1 MGGGKETP
9 RQKLIGLMY
18 LVLMAL
24 LAMNVSKSI
33 LNAFIIV
40 NDKFERAAHL
50 THETTQAMMDQFD
63 GQLATLTSTGA
74 PQKVK
79 DELIAIQKQ
88 ALEIRELARTASNF
102 FVWEASDMIAHS
114 DPIMPAPFY
123 NIEKETP
130 DGPEY
135 YSLMHMDTLS
145 KKDDYDTA
153 PHMYLLE
160 GVLEPSERGTNI
172 ETRLFSFRDSIITM
186 AAKYSVSEGNG
197 MKDYFIDPSKLVR
210 PPNSHD
216 TVAFEESI
224 DLALETV
231 FPEDRDK
238 IKRIIEIL
246 TVPEVIGN
254 HGEEYPWIAYQFD
267 HTVIVAAAT
276 IFTSLKNDVKMA
288 EQLAIELVAGRSTVE
303 TFKFNKIIPLAF
315 SKTSYINQG
324 DSLGLKIMIA
334 AFDSTE
340 AMNLEYYIDDTIHAG
355 DAFKFSG
362 NPGDALQLG
371 GGVGTHYV
379 EGTIE
384 VKEKGAIKK
393 KPWKFNYSVGAPN
406 AAVAAADLAVLYKG
420 WDNKIKVSASGYK
433 PEAIKVSCTGCTIS
447 KKGDFYIA
455 KAGSGKKATINV
467 SATTD
472 DGTTV
477 KLAAEE
483 FRIFALPKP
492 QPFFAN
498 QSYDKATMKKATAMS
513 ATQIIAKLGDSP
525 LNVQFK
531 VTGFKML
538 VSKNGKIAE
547 LKAKNGRLTSEM
559 KAAIKK
565 MPKGTSLTFMSVS
578 AAKDPGG
585 KSQPIAGLTFKLI

>member
-40 NDKFERAAHL
+40 NDKFEHAANL
-50 THETTQAMMDQFD
+50 THKTTQAMLDKMNQ
-63 GQLATLTSTGA
+63 SIVVMKSSGA
-74 PQKVK
+74 AQKEI
-79 DELIAIQKQ
+79 DDIQAIIKS
-88 ALEIRELARTASNF
+88 ADEIRELSRTTSNF
-102 FVWEASDMIAHS
+102 FVWEASDMVHHS

-123 NIEKETP
+123 IEEGSP
-130 DGPEY
+130 DNPY
-135 YSLMHMDTLS
+135 YALMQMDTLS

-160 GVLEPSERGTNI
+160 GVLEPSERGINI
-172 ETRLFSFRDSIITM
+172 ENRLFSFRDSIITM
-186 AAKYSVSEGNG
+186 AAKYSQEGADG
-197 MKDYFIDPSKLVR
+197 MKDYFIDPTVLVR

-216 TVAFEESI
+216 TIAFEESI
-224 DLALETV
+224 TEALKTV
-231 FPEDRDK
+231 HPSDQAR
-238 IKRIIEIL
+238 IKRIIEVL

-276 IFTSLKNDVKMA
+276 IFTALKNDVKMA
-288 EQLAIELVAGRSTVE
+288 EQLAIEIVSGRATVQS
-303 TFKFNKIIPLAF
+303 FSFNKIIPLAF

-324 DSLGLKIMIA
+324 DSLDLKIMIA

-340 AMNLEYYIDDTIHAG
+340 AMNLEYYIDDTSHTG
-355 DAFKFSG
+355 DPLEFSG
-362 NPGDALQLG
+362 DPGDALKLS

-393 KPWKFNYSVGAPN
+393 KPWTFNYSVGAPT
-406 AAVAAADLAVLYKG
+406 ATVANADLAVLYRG
-420 WDNKIKVSASGYK
+420 WENKLKVSASGYE
-433 PEAIKVSCTGCTIS
+433 PEAIKISCSGCSIS

-455 KAGSGKKATINV
+455 KPGNGKLATVSV
-467 SATTD
+467 SATTE
-472 DGTTV
+472 DGKTV

-483 FRIFALPKP
+483 FRIFPLPLPKP
-492 QPFFAN
+492 YFAN
-498 QSYDKATMKKATAMS
+498 QTFDKPTIKKATAMS
-513 ATQIIAKLGDSP
+513 ASQVLAKLGDSP
-525 LNVQFK
+525 LNVQYK

-538 VSKNGKIAE
+538 VSKAGKIAE
-547 LKAKNGRLTSEM
+547 LKAKNGKLTKEM
-559 KAAIKK
+559 KNAIKK
-565 MPKGTSLTFMSVS
+565 MPKGTSLTFSGVS
-578 AAKDPGG
+578 AAGPSG
-585 KSQPIAGLTFKLI
+585 KSAPIGGLSFKLI

>member
-50 THETTQAMMDQFD
+50 THGTTDGMMDKFEA
-63 GQLATLTSTGA
+63 QLATLNGINA
-74 PQKVK
+74 PQEEK
-79 DELIAIQKQ
+79 DALVAIQNSAK
-88 ALEIRELARTASNF
+88 EIRELARTTSNF

-114 DPIMPAPFY
+114 DPIMPVPFY
-123 NIEKETP
+123 DIEEEP
-130 DGPEY
+130 GGEY
-135 YSLMHMDTLS
+135 YTLKHMDTLS

-160 GVLEPSERGTNI
+160 GVLEPSERGINI
-172 ETRLFSFRDSIITM
+172 EDRLFSFRDSLITM
-186 AAKYSVSEGNG
+186 TAKFSNDIGSWS
-197 MKDYFIDPSKLVR
+197 IDPSIIVR
-210 PPNSHD
+210 PENSHD
-216 TVAFEESI
+216 TTAFQESI
-224 DLALETV
+224 TEALKTV
-231 FPEDRDK
+231 HDDDKDR
-238 IKRIIEIL
+238 IKRIIEVL

-288 EQLAIELVAGRSTVE
+288 EQIAIEVVSGRATVE
-303 TFKFNKIIPLAF
+303 TFKFNKIVPLAF
-315 SKTSYINQG
+315 SKTGYINQG

-340 AMNLEYYIDDTIHAG
+340 AMNLEYYVDDTAHTG
-355 DAFKFSG
+355 DPLTFSG

-371 GGVGTHYV
+371 GGVGAHFV

-384 VKEKGAIKK
+384 VKEKGAVKK
-393 KPWKFNYSVGAPN
+393 KPWKFNYSVGAPT
-406 AAVAAADLAVLYKG
+406 ATVANADLAVLYKG
-420 WDNKIKVSASGYK
+420 WENKLKISASGYD
-433 PEAIKVSCTGCTIS
+433 PESIKISCSGCSIS

-455 KAGSGKKATINV
+455 KPGNGKIATVSV

-472 DGTTV
+472 DGATV

-483 FRIFALPKP
+483 FRIFPLPLPKP
-492 QPFFAN
+492 YFAN
-498 QSYDKATMKKATAMS
+498 QTFDKPTMKKGEAMS
-513 ATQIIAKLGDSP
+513 ASQVLAKLGDSP
-525 LNVQFK
+525 LNVK
-531 VTGFKML
+531 YTVTGFKII
-538 VSKNGKIAE
+538 VTKGGKIAE
-547 LKAKNGRLTSEM
+547 LTAKNGRLTKEM
-559 KAAIKK
+559 KAAIEKL
-565 MPKGTSLTFMSVS
+565 PKGSVLTFVGVT
-578 AAKDPGG
+578 AAGPSG
-585 KSQPIAGLTFKLI
+585 KSAPIGGLSFKLI

>member
-50 THETTQAMMDQFD
+50 THSTTEGMMDKFEA
-63 GQLATLTSTGA
+63 QLATLNGMNA
-74 PQKVK
+74 PQEEK
-79 DELIAIQKQ
+79 DALIAIQTSAK
-88 ALEIRELARTASNF
+88 EIRELARTSANF

-114 DPIMPAPFY
+114 DPVMPVPFY
-123 NIEKETP
+123 YEEGTAEKP
-130 DGPEY
+130 Y
-135 YSLMHMDTLS
+135 YTLMHMDTLS

-172 ETRLFSFRDSIITM
+172 ENRLISFRDSLITM
-186 AAKYSVSEGNG
+186 TAKFSNDVGSWS
-197 MKDYFIDPSKLVR
+197 IDPTKLVR
-210 PPNSHD
+210 PHNSQD
-216 TVAFEESI
+216 TTAFKESI
-224 DLALETV
+224 ELAIQDCH
-231 FPEDRDK
+231 PDDQDR

-246 TVPEVIGN
+246 TIPEVVGN

-288 EQLAIELVAGRSTVE
+288 EQIAIEVVSGRATVE
-303 TFKFNKIIPLAF
+303 TFKFNKIEPLAF
-315 SKTSYINQG
+315 ARTGYINQG

-340 AMNLEYYIDDTIHAG
+340 AMKLEYWVDDTLKSAENM
-355 DAFKFSG
+355 KTFSG
-362 NPGDALQLG
+362 KPGAELTLG
-371 GGVGTHYV
+371 GGVGGHTV
-379 EGTIE
+379 NGTIE
-384 VKEKGAIKK
+384 VKEKGSVKK

-420 WDNKIKVSASGYK
+420 WDNKIKVSASGYS
-433 PEAIKVSCTGCTIS
+433 PESVKVSCSGCSIS

-472 DGTTV
+472 DGSTV

-492 QPFFAN
+492 QPYFAN
-498 QSYDKATMKKATAMS
+498 TSYDKGVMKKATAMS
-513 ATQIIAKLGDSP
+513 ATQIVAKLGDSP
-525 LNVQFK
+525 LNVQYK

-547 LKAKNGRLTSEM
+547 LKSKSGKLTSEM
-559 KAAIKK
+559 RAQIKK

-578 AAKDPGG
+578 AAKSPGG

>member
-50 THETTQAMMDQFD
+50 THGTTDGMMDKFEAQI
-63 GQLATLTSTGA
+63 ATLNGINA
-74 PQKVK
+74 PQEEK
-79 DELIAIQKQ
+79 DALKAIQKS

-102 FVWEASDMIAHS
+102 FVWEASDMIHHS
-114 DPIMPAPFY
+114 DPVMPAPFY
-123 NIEKETP
+123 IEERGAVQGKT
-130 DGPEY
+130 Y
-135 YSLMHMDTLS
+135 YTLMHMDTLS

-172 ETRLFSFRDSIITM
+172 ENRLFSFRDSLITM
-186 AAKYSVSEGNG
+186 TAKFSNDLGSW
-197 MKDYFIDPSKLVR
+197 FIDPKKLVR

-224 DLALETV
+224 HEAIKTCHPDDQ
-231 FPEDRDK
+231 DR
-238 IKRIIEIL
+238 IKRIIEVL
-246 TVPEVIGN
+246 TVPEMIGN
-254 HGEEYPWIAYQFD
+254 HGEEYPWVAYQFD

-288 EQLAIELVAGRSTVE
+288 EQIAIEVVSGRATVE
-303 TFKFNKIIPLAF
+303 TFKFNKIVPLAF
-315 SKTSYINQG
+315 AKTGYINQG
-324 DSLGLKIMIA
+324 DSIGLKIMIA

-340 AMNLEYYIDDTIHAG
+340 AMNLEYYIDDTTHSG
-355 DAFKFSG
+355 DALKFSG
-362 NPGDALQLG
+362 DPGDELKLS
-371 GGVGTHYV
+371 GGVGSHYV

-384 VKEKGAIKK
+384 VKEKGSIKK
-393 KPWKFNYSVGAPN
+393 KPWSFNYKVGAPS

-420 WDNKIKVSASGYK
+420 WDNKIKVSASGFA
-433 PEAIKVSCTGCTIS
+433 EDEIKVSCSGCSIS

-455 KAGSGKKATINV
+455 RAGSGKKATINV
-467 SATTD
+467 TATK
-472 DGTTV
+472 DGVST

-483 FRIFALPKP
+483 FRIFPLPLPKP
-492 QPFFAN
+492 YFGN
-498 QSYDKATMKKATAMS
+498 QTFDKATMKKGTAMS
-513 ATQIIAKLGDSP
+513 ASQVLAKLGDSP
-525 LNVQFK
+525 LNVK
-531 VTGFKML
+531 YTVTGFKMI
-538 VSKNGKIAE
+538 VSKGGKIAE
-547 LKAKNGRLTSEM
+547 LKARGGKLTGDMKN
-559 KAAIKK
+559 AIKK
-565 MPKGTSLTFMSVS
+565 MPKGTSLTFVGIS
-578 AAKDPGG
+578 ASGPSG
-585 KSQPIAGLTFKLI
+585 KSVPIGGLSFKLL

>member
-40 NDKFERAAHL
+40 NDKFEHAAHL
-50 THETTQAMMDQFD
+50 THKTTQAMMDKME
-63 GQLATLTSTGA
+63 ASMVVMKSSGA
-74 PQKVK
+74 AVK
-79 DELIAIQKQ
+79 EIEDIAAIIES
-88 ALEIRELARTASNF
+88 ANEIRELARTTSNF
-102 FVWEASDMIAHS
+102 FVWEASDMIHHS
-114 DPIMPAPFY
+114 DPIMPVPFY
-123 NIEKETP
+123 IEE
-130 DGPEY
+130 GSPEKPY
-135 YSLMHMDTLS
+135 YSLMQMDTLS

-186 AAKYSVSEGNG
+186 AAKYSIEEGGG
-197 MKDYFIDPSKLVR
+197 MKDYFIDPTILVR

-216 TVAFEESI
+216 TIAFEESI
-224 DLALETV
+224 HKAIQTCHPDDQA
-231 FPEDRDK
+231 R
-238 IKRIIEIL
+238 IKRIIEVL

-254 HGEEYPWIAYQFD
+254 HGEVYPWVAYQFD

-276 IFTSLKNDVKMA
+276 IFTALKNDVKMA
-288 EQLAIELVAGRSTVE
+288 EQIAIEVVSGRASVE

-340 AMNLEYYIDDTIHAG
+340 AMNLEYYIDDTVHAG
-355 DAFKFSG
+355 EPIKFSG

-371 GGVGTHYV
+371 GGVGMHYV

-393 KPWKFNYSVGAPN
+393 KPWEFNYSVGAPS
-406 AAVAAADLAVLYKG
+406 AAVAAADLAVLYRN
-420 WDNKIKVSASGYK
+420 WDNKIKVSASGYD
-433 PEAIKVSCTGCTIS
+433 PSTISVACTGCKGS
-447 KKGDFYIA
+447 LKKQGDFYIA
-455 KAGSGKKATINV
+455 RAGSGKVATIKV
-467 SATTD
+467 SGKTD
-472 DGTTV
+472 DGKSV
-477 KLAAEE
+477 QLAAEE
-483 FRIFALPKP
+483 FRIFPLPLP
-492 QPFFAN
+492 SPYFAN
-498 QSYDKATMKKATAMS
+498 KSIESSTVKKSIASQAS
-513 ATQIIAKLGDSP
+513 QVFAKLGNSP
-525 LNVQFK
+525 LNVKYTVTQFE
-531 VTGFKML
+531 ML
-538 VSKNGKIAE
+538 VTKSGKIIT
-547 LKAKNGRLTSEM
+547 LKNKNGRLNSQM

-565 MPKGTSLTFMSVS
+565 MPKGTSLNIVNVKAKGPSGS
-578 AAKDPGG
+578 AKPIGG
-585 KSQPIAGLTFKLI
+585 LSFKLI

>member
-50 THETTQAMMDQFD
+50 THGTTDGMMDKFEA
-63 GQLATLTSTGA
+63 QLATLNGINA
-74 PQKVK
+74 PQEEK
-79 DELIAIQKQ
+79 DALVAIQNSAK
-88 ALEIRELARTASNF
+88 EIRELARTTSNF

-114 DPIMPAPFY
+114 DPIMPVPFY
-123 NIEKETP
+123 DIEEEP
-130 DGPEY
+130 GGEY
-135 YSLMHMDTLS
+135 YTLKHMDTLS

-160 GVLEPSERGTNI
+160 GVLEPSERGINI
-172 ETRLFSFRDSIITM
+172 EDRLFSFRDSLITM
-186 AAKYSVSEGNG
+186 TAKFSNDIGSWS
-197 MKDYFIDPSKLVR
+197 IDPSIIVR
-210 PPNSHD
+210 PENSHD
-216 TVAFEESI
+216 TTAFQESI
-224 DLALETV
+224 TEALKTV
-231 FPEDRDK
+231 HDDDKDR
-238 IKRIIEIL
+238 IKRIIEVL

-288 EQLAIELVAGRSTVE
+288 EQIAIEVVSGRATVE
-303 TFKFNKIIPLAF
+303 TFKFNKIVPLAF
-315 SKTSYINQG
+315 SKTGYINQG

-340 AMNLEYYIDDTIHAG
+340 AMNLEYYVDDTAHTG
-355 DAFKFSG
+355 DPLTFSG

-371 GGVGTHYV
+371 GGVGAHFV

-384 VKEKGAIKK
+384 VKEKGAVKK
-393 KPWKFNYSVGAPN
+393 KPWKFNYSVGAPT
-406 AAVAAADLAVLYKG
+406 ATVANADLAVLYKG
-420 WDNKIKVSASGYK
+420 WENKLKISASGYD
-433 PEAIKVSCTGCTIS
+433 PESIKISCSGCSIS

-455 KAGSGKKATINV
+455 KPGNGKIATVSV

-472 DGTTV
+472 DGATV

-483 FRIFALPKP
+483 FRIFPLPLPKP
-492 QPFFAN
+492 YFAN
-498 QSYDKATMKKATAMS
+498 QTFDKPTMKKGTAMS
-513 ATQIIAKLGDSP
+513 ASQVLAKLGDSP
-525 LNVQFK
+525 LNVK
-531 VTGFKML
+531 YTVTGFKII
-538 VSKNGKIAE
+538 VAKGGKIAE
-547 LKAKNGRLTSEM
+547 LTAKNGRLTKEM
-559 KAAIKK
+559 KAAIEKL
-565 MPKGTSLTFMSVS
+565 PKGSVLTFVGVT
-578 AAKDPGG
+578 AAGPSG
-585 KSQPIAGLTFKLI
+585 KSAPIGGLSFKLI

>member
-40 NDKFERAAHL
+40 NDKFEHAANL
-50 THETTQAMMDQFD
+50 THKTTQAMLDKMNQ
-63 GQLATLTSTGA
+63 SIVVMKSSGA
-74 PQKVK
+74 AQKEI
-79 DELIAIQKQ
+79 DDIEAIINS
-88 ALEIRELARTASNF
+88 ANEIRELARTTSNF
-102 FVWEASDMIAHS
+102 FVWEASDMVHHS

-123 NIEKETP
+123 VEEGSPEKP
-130 DGPEY
+130 Y
-135 YSLMHMDTLS
+135 YALMQMDTLS

-160 GVLEPSERGTNI
+160 GVLEPSERGINI
-172 ETRLFSFRDSIITM
+172 ENRLFSFRDSIITM
-186 AAKYSVSEGNG
+186 AAKYSQEGADG
-197 MKDYFIDPSKLVR
+197 MKDYFIDPTILVR

-216 TVAFEESI
+216 TIAFEESI
-224 DLALETV
+224 TEALKTV
-231 FPEDRDK
+231 HPNDQARV
-238 IKRIIEIL
+238 KRIIEVL

-276 IFTSLKNDVKMA
+276 IFTALKNDVKMA
-288 EQLAIELVAGRSTVE
+288 EQLAIEIVSGRATVE
-303 TFKFNKIIPLAF
+303 SFSFNKIIPLAF
-315 SKTSYINQG
+315 SKSSYINQG
-324 DSLGLKIMIA
+324 DSLDLKIMIA

-340 AMNLEYYIDDTIHAG
+340 AMNLEYYIDDTSHAG
-355 DAFKFSG
+355 DPLVFSG
-362 NPGDALQLG
+362 EPGDALTLS

-384 VKEKGAIKK
+384 VKEKGAVKK
-393 KPWKFNYSVGAPN
+393 KPWSFNYSVGAPT
-406 AAVAAADLAVLYKG
+406 ATVANADLAVLYKG
-420 WDNKIKVSASGYK
+420 WENKLKISASGYE
-433 PEAIKVSCTGCTIS
+433 PEAIKISCSGCSIS

-455 KAGSGKKATINV
+455 KPGNGKIATVSV

-483 FRIFALPKP
+483 FRIFPLPLPKP
-492 QPFFAN
+492 YFAN
-498 QSYDKATMKKATAMS
+498 QTFDKPTMKKGTAMS
-513 ATQIIAKLGDSP
+513 ASQVLAKLGDSP
-525 LNVQFK
+525 LNVK
-531 VTGFKML
+531 YTVTGFKMI
-538 VSKNGKIAE
+538 VSKGGKIAE
-547 LKAKNGRLTSEM
+547 LKAKNGRLTNEM

-565 MPKGTSLTFMSVS
+565 LPKGTVIDFCWSYSS
-578 AAKDPGG
+578 W
-585 KSQPIAGLTFKLI
+585 SEW

>member
-40 NDKFERAAHL
+40 NDKFEHAANL
-50 THETTQAMMDQFD
+50 THKTTQAMLDKMNQ
-63 GQLATLTSTGA
+63 SIVVMKSSGA
-74 PQKVK
+74 AKK
-79 DELIAIQKQ
+79 EIDDIEAIINS
-88 ALEIRELARTASNF
+88 ANEIRELARTTSNF
-102 FVWEASDMIAHS
+102 FVWEASDMVHHS

-123 NIEKETP
+123 VEEGSPEKP
-130 DGPEY
+130 Y
-135 YSLMHMDTLS
+135 YALMQMDTLS

-160 GVLEPSERGTNI
+160 GVLEPSERGINI
-172 ETRLFSFRDSIITM
+172 ENRLFSFRDSIITM
-186 AAKYSVSEGNG
+186 AAKYSQEGADG
-197 MKDYFIDPSKLVR
+197 MKDYFIDPTILVR

-216 TVAFEESI
+216 TIAFEESI
-224 DLALETV
+224 TEALKTV
-231 FPEDRDK
+231 HPNDQARV
-238 IKRIIEIL
+238 KRIIEVL

-276 IFTSLKNDVKMA
+276 IFTALKNDVKMA
-288 EQLAIELVAGRSTVE
+288 EQLAIEIVSGRATVE
-303 TFKFNKIIPLAF
+303 SFSFNKIIPLAF
-315 SKTSYINQG
+315 SKSSYINQG
-324 DSLGLKIMIA
+324 DSLDLKIMIA

-340 AMNLEYYIDDTIHAG
+340 AMNLEYYIDDTSHTG
-355 DAFKFSG
+355 DPLIFSG
-362 NPGDALQLG
+362 EPGDALTLS
-371 GGVGTHYV
+371 GGVGAHYV

-384 VKEKGAIKK
+384 VKEKGAVKK
-393 KPWKFNYSVGAPN
+393 KPWSFNYSVGAPT
-406 AAVAAADLAVLYKG
+406 ATVANADLAVLYKG
-420 WDNKIKVSASGYK
+420 WENKLKISASGYE
-433 PEAIKVSCTGCTIS
+433 PEAIKISCSGCSIS

-455 KAGSGKKATINV
+455 KPGNGKIATVSV

-483 FRIFALPKP
+483 FRIFPLPLPKP
-492 QPFFAN
+492 YFAN
-498 QSYDKATMKKATAMS
+498 QTFDKPTMKKGTAMS
-513 ATQIIAKLGDSP
+513 ASQVLAKLGDSP
-525 LNVQFK
+525 LNVK
-531 VTGFKML
+531 YTVTGFKMI
-538 VSKNGKIAE
+538 VSKGGKIAE
-547 LKAKNGRLTSEM
+547 LKARNGRLTNEM

-565 MPKGTSLTFMSVS
+565 LPKGTALTFVGVT
-578 AAKDPGG
+578 AAGPSG
-585 KSQPIAGLTFKLI
+585 KSAPIGGLSFKLI

>member
-50 THETTQAMMDQFD
+50 THGTTDGMMDKFEA
-63 GQLATLTSTGA
+63 QLATLNGINA
-74 PQKVK
+74 PQEEK
-79 DELIAIQKQ
+79 DALVAIQNSAK
-88 ALEIRELARTASNF
+88 EIRELARTTSNF

-114 DPIMPAPFY
+114 DPIMPVPFY
-123 NIEKETP
+123 DIEEEP
-130 DGPEY
+130 GGEY
-135 YSLMHMDTLS
+135 YTLKHMDTLS

-160 GVLEPSERGTNI
+160 GVLEPSERGINI
-172 ETRLFSFRDSIITM
+172 EDRLFSFRDSLITM
-186 AAKYSVSEGNG
+186 TAKFSNDIGSWS
-197 MKDYFIDPSKLVR
+197 IDPSIIVR
-210 PPNSHD
+210 PENSHD
-216 TVAFEESI
+216 TTAFQESI
-224 DLALETV
+224 TEALKTV
-231 FPEDRDK
+231 HDDDKDR
-238 IKRIIEIL
+238 IKRIIEVL
-246 TVPEVIGN
+246 TVPKVIGN

-288 EQLAIELVAGRSTVE
+288 EQIAIEVVSGRATVE
-303 TFKFNKIIPLAF
+303 TFKFNKIVPLAF
-315 SKTSYINQG
+315 SKTGYINQG

-340 AMNLEYYIDDTIHAG
+340 AMNLEYYVDDTAHTG
-355 DAFKFSG
+355 DPLTFSG

-371 GGVGTHYV
+371 GGVGAHFV

-384 VKEKGAIKK
+384 VKEKGAVKK
-393 KPWKFNYSVGAPN
+393 KPWKFNYSVGAPT
-406 AAVAAADLAVLYKG
+406 ATVANADLAVLYKG
-420 WDNKIKVSASGYK
+420 WENKLKISASGYD
-433 PEAIKVSCTGCTIS
+433 PESIKISCSGCSIS

-455 KAGSGKKATINV
+455 KPGNGKIATVSV

-472 DGTTV
+472 DGATV

-483 FRIFALPKP
+483 FRIFPLPLPKP
-492 QPFFAN
+492 YFAN
-498 QSYDKATMKKATAMS
+498 QTFDKPTMKKGTAMS
-513 ATQIIAKLGDSP
+513 ASQVLAKLGDSP
-525 LNVQFK
+525 LNVK
-531 VTGFKML
+531 YTVTGFKII
-538 VSKNGKIAE
+538 VAKGGKIAE
-547 LKAKNGRLTSEM
+547 LTAKNGRLTKEM
-559 KAAIKK
+559 KAAIEKL
-565 MPKGTSLTFMSVS
+565 PKGSVLTFVGVT
-578 AAKDPGG
+578 AAGPSG
-585 KSQPIAGLTFKLI
+585 KSAPIGGLSFKLI

>member
-40 NDKFERAAHL
+40 NDKFEHAAHL
-50 THETTQAMMDQFD
+50 THKTTQAMMDKMVMQK
-63 GQLATLTSTGA
+63 ATLKATGA
-74 PQKVK
+74 AQKEV
-79 DELIAIQKQ
+79 DDLLAIMNS
-88 ALEIRELARTASNF
+88 ADEIRELSRTTANF
-102 FVWEASDMIAHS
+102 FVWEASDMIHHS

-123 NIEKETP
+123 IEE
-130 DGPEY
+130 GNPEKPY
-135 YSLMHMDTLS
+135 FTLMQMDALS

-153 PHMYLLE
+153 PNMYLLE
-160 GVLEPSERGTNI
+160 GGTSERGTNI
-172 ETRLFSFRDSIITM
+172 KNRLFSFRDSIITM
-186 AAKYSVSEGNG
+186 AAKFSMEGFG
-197 MKDYFIDPSKLVR
+197 GIDYFIDPTLLVG
-210 PPNSHD
+210 PPNSHN
-216 TVAFEESI
+216 TRAFEESI
-224 DLALETV
+224 NEAIKTCHPNDQS
-231 FPEDRDK
+231 R
-238 IKRIIEIL
+238 IKRIIELL

-254 HGEEYPWIAYQFD
+254 HGEEYPWVAYQFD

-276 IFTSLKNDVKMA
+276 IFTALKNDVKMA
-288 EQLAIELVAGRSTVE
+288 EQLAIEIVAGRAKTE
-303 TFKFNKIIPLAF
+303 TFSFNKVVPLAF
-315 SKTSYINQG
+315 AKTGYINEG
-324 DSLGLKIMIA
+324 DSLGLKVMIA

-340 AMNLEYYIDDTIHAG
+340 AMNLEYYLDDPTHSG
-355 DAFKFSG
+355 DPLTFSG
-362 NPGDALQLG
+362 QPGDVLQLG
-371 GGVGTHYV
+371 GGVGAHYV

-433 PEAIKVSCTGCTIS
+433 PEAIKVSCSGCTIS

>member
-1 MGGGKETP
+1 MEPHK
-9 RQKLIGLMY
+9 
-18 LVLMAL
+18 
-24 LAMNVSKSI
+24 
-33 LNAFIIV
+33 
-40 NDKFERAAHL
+40 
-50 THETTQAMMDQFD
+50 AMMDQFD

-88 ALEIRELARTASNF
+88 ALEIRELARSTSNF

-114 DPIMPAPFY
+114 DPLNPAPFY
-123 NIEKETP
+123 IAEGPIVPYYDLDNINEKGFKGDQECEIKKGKFYIKGVPVVLGDFDHALQLNEGIWVYYKKGEWTRIEKPVYT
-130 DGPEY
+130 
-135 YSLMHMDTLS
+135 LMHMDTLS

-153 PHMYLLE
+153 PNMYLLE

-172 ETRLFSFRDSIITM
+172 ENRLFSFRDSLITM
-186 AAKYSVSEGNG
+186 AAKYSLEGYG
-197 MKDYFIDPSKLVR
+197 GIKDYFIDPTLLVR

-216 TVAFEESI
+216 TTAFEESI
-224 DLALETV
+224 HEAIQTCH
-231 FPEDRDK
+231 PNDRDR

-288 EQLAIELVAGRSTVE
+288 EQLAIEIVSGRSKVE
-303 TFKFNKIIPLAF
+303 TFRFNKIEPLAF
-315 SKTSYINQG
+315 AKTGYISEG
-324 DSLGLKIMIA
+324 DSLGLKVMIA

-340 AMNLEYYIDDTIHAG
+340 AMNLEYYLDDPTHTG
-355 DAFKFSG
+355 DPLTFSG
-362 NPGDALQLG
+362 NPGDVLQLG
-371 GGVGTHYV
+371 GGVGSHYV

-406 AAVAAADLAVLYKG
+406 AALANADLVLYKG
-420 WDNKIKVSASGYK
+420 WDNKIKVSASGYD
-433 PEAIKVSCTGCTIS
+433 PEAIKVSCSGCTIS

-467 SATTD
+467 SATTE
-472 DGTTV
+472 DGQTV

-498 QSYDKATMKKATAMS
+498 QSHDKATMKKGNAMS
-513 ATQIIAKLGDSP
+513 ATEIIAKLGDSP

-538 VSKNGKIAE
+538 V
-547 LKAKNGRLTSEM
+547 LKKW
-559 KAAIKK
+559 KK
-565 MPKGTSLTFMSVS
+565 CRV
-578 AAKDPGG
+578 
-585 KSQPIAGLTFKLI
+585 KS